1 MKRSNLVIMAAL
13 SFLGVQ
19 MSQAEDLGVVAT
31 SCKAEIEKYCADK
44 EHGSGDVR
52 ACLNSKKEQLSDACK
67 QALETTGP
75 GKGKGQGKKRGQ

>member
-1 MKRSNLVIMAAL
+1 MRKSKFAILAAL
-13 SFLGVQ
+13 SFFGVQ
-19 MSQAEDLGVVAT
+19 MSHAEDLGVVAI
-31 SCKAEIEKYCADK
+31 SCKAEIEKHCADK

-52 ACLNSKKEQLSDACK
+52 ACLNSKKEQLSEACK